1 MKKNGFF
8 KGILSVLLSL
18 LFVSCGDMLT
28 LSDTASLTL
37 AFPWGNERS
46 VSADD
51 ITQINV
57 TLYSLDRDILI
68 GEKNLTA
75 SSPNASFT
83 NLKAENVRV
92 LVKAFKTEE
101 NGYITEL
108 GSCQEDVKLKTGFNT
123 LQLYLNPQKI
133 TSGKGSLSN
142 PCLNIGEFLNV
153 LSTEANK
160 ERTTLVYVN
169 NTAFAKDTTG
179 NSGIYTTGNSITPFN
194 IPAGT
199 NAEVH
204 FVMNTASDGETA
216 NYIEYVADGREY
228 NSNQTEDPSGPMI
241 EVAAQINIKSG
252 AKLTFFGYQSN
263 SSSSKASY
271 LKPGTPISGGT
282 TKDCLIKVENGGCLK
297 MQGMN
302 FTEIQVDDGGDL
314 TIGNAMCGGSWTT
327 TYGST
332 TTTTYY
338 VKNYITLKGS
348 ASLTLGDVDT
358 ATIHLSNSSNTDKP
372 KITLTSSLREN
383 TMNYSQYNS
392 CGYEGS
398 SHVTVYAANSG
409 IMLRAANPSLL
420 TESLFSSSS
429 IQGVD
434 YNKYI
439 TYYVPG
445 ATEDYSFAEDGTLR
459 KCISNIFDLPE
470 NASGKYYVKTSE
482 TTSSD
487 SDDTS
492 SSTSETS
499 TPLVI
504 SNDVTI
510 LPKVVTTTTDGE
522 SSTSVKTV
530 KLNFNYT
537 GASSN
542 DDESTDSSPSD
553 DSALIT
559 VKNGA
564 SLKFENFTND
574 DSYGV
579 QADSYTFAATISN
592 PNAKSLFLIEEG
604 ASVELPPTFSLS
616 SSGTGLTQLFY
627 NKGSL
632 TVNKDTN
639 ITDTTSGENVTVPYI
654 ITATKNAKTYF
665 AGENTYVKS
674 LYLKDGATLT
684 LASGFSIPSG
694 DNQTAIEL
702 YLDDNKCIS
711 GTRVITLED
720 SNSTVTTNNFS
731 IQGAPDGTSVEL
743 KGTGLLGESEA

>member
-8 KGILSVLLSL
+8 KRILSVLLSL

-46 VSADD
+46 VSAED

-57 TLYSLDRDILI
+57 TLYSLDGDILI

-133 TSGKGSLSN
+133 ASGKGSLSN
-142 PCLNIGEFLNV
+142 PCLNIVDFLNV
-153 LSTEANK
+153 LSTVANK
-160 ERTTLVYVN
+160 ERTTLVYVAN
-169 NTAFAKDTTG
+169 NAFAKDTDG
-179 NSGIYTTGNSITPFN
+179 NSCITTAESQGYTTPFD

-204 FVMNTASDGETA
+204 FVMNTASDGETV
-216 NYIEYVADGREY
+216 NYIEYVADGIEY
-228 NSNQTEDPSGPMI
+228 NTNQTIPYGPMI
-241 EVAAQINIKSG
+241 EVVAQINVKRG
-252 AKLTFFGYQSN
+252 AKLTFFGYHSN
-263 SSSSKASY
+263 CIDCEGSY
-271 LKPGTPISGGT
+271 LIPGSPISGGT
-282 TKDCLIKVENGGCLK
+282 TKDCLIKVEKGGCLK

-302 FTEIQVDDGGDL
+302 FTEIQVEDGGDL
-314 TIGNAMCGGSWTT
+314 TIGNAMSYGSWTS
-327 TYGST
+327 GSN
-332 TTTTYY
+332 TYY
-338 VKNYITLKGS
+338 AINYITLNGS

-358 ATIHLSNSSNTDKP
+358 ATIYLDNNESAKP

-383 TMNYSQYNS
+383 TLSYFTYTSKGGTKNI
-392 CGYEGS
+392 G
-398 SHVTVYAANSG
+398 AASWG
-409 IMLRAANPSLL
+409 IMLSAAAPSLL

-439 TYYVPG
+439 TYYAPD

-459 KCISNIFDLPE
+459 KCISNIFDLPA
-470 NASGKYYVKTSE
+470 NASGKYYVKISE

-487 SDDTS
+487 SNDTS
-492 SSTSETS
+492 SNVSETS

-510 LPKVVTTTTDGE
+510 LPKVVTTTTTIDSE
-522 SSTSVKTV
+522 ETTSVKSV
-530 KLNFNYT
+530 ALNFNYT
-537 GASSN
+537 GASSSES
-542 DDESTDSSPSD
+542 ESTDSSPSD

-564 SLKFENFTND
+564 SLKFENFPND
-574 DSYGV
+574 DNYSV
-579 QADSYTFAATISN
+579 QSEDYTFGTTINN

-616 SSGTGLTQLFY
+616 SSNTGLTQLFY
-627 NKGSL
+627 NKGNL

-639 ITDTTSGENVTVPYI
+639 ISDTTSEENVTVPYI

-684 LASGFSIPSG
+684 LGQNFSIPS
-694 DNQTAIEL
+694 DESQAAIEL
-702 YLDDNKCIS
+702 YLDNDKYTA
-711 GTRVITLED
+711 GTKVITLED
-720 SNSTVTTNNFS
+720 SNKTVTTSNFS
-731 IQGAPDGTSVEL
+731 IEGAPAGTSVEL
-743 KGTGLLGESEA
+743 KDTGLLGQSEA

>member
-28 LSDTASLTL
+28 LADTASLTL

-123 LQLYLNPQKI
+123 VQLYLNPQKI

-142 PCLNIGEFLNV
+142 PCLNIGDFLTV

-169 NTAFAKDTTG
+169 NTAFAKETTG
-179 NSGIYTTGNSITPFN
+179 NSGTYTTGNNITPFN

-204 FVMNTASDGETA
+204 FVKGTSNDDDTTTYAECVFD
-216 NYIEYVADGREY
+216 
-228 NSNQTEDPSGPMI
+228 NSEGNGDFI
-241 EVAAQINIKSG
+241 EVAAEIKVKSG

-302 FTEIQVDDGGDL
+302 FTEIQVDNGGDL

-327 TYGST
+327 TYGN

-383 TMNYSQYNS
+383 TMNYSQYSS
-392 CGYEGS
+392 CGYEGN

-434 YNKYI
+434 YNNYI
-439 TYYVPG
+439 TYYAPS

-487 SDDTS
+487 SSDTS

-510 LPKVVTTTTDGE
+510 LPKVVTTTTTDGE

-542 DDESTDSSPSD
+542 ESQSTDSSPSD

-579 QADSYTFAATISN
+579 QAGSYTFAATISN

-616 SSGTGLTQLFY
+616 SSATDLIQLFY

-632 TVNKDTN
+632 TVNKDSN
-639 ITDTTSGENVTVPYI
+639 ITDITNENAPYI

-684 LASGFSIPSG
+684 LASGFSIPSSES
-694 DNQTAIEL
+694 QTAIEL
-702 YLDDNKCIS
+702 YLDDTNYTV
-711 GTRVITLED
+711 GTKVITLED
-720 SNSTVTTNNFS
+720 SNNTVTTSNFS
-731 IQGAPDGTSVEL
+731 IKGAPDGTNVEL
-743 KGTGLLGESEA
+743 KGTGLLGQSEA

>member
-133 TSGKGSLSN
+133 ASGKGSLSN

-153 LSTEANK
+153 LSTVANK

-169 NTAFAKDTTG
+169 NTAFAKETTG
-179 NSGIYTTGNSITPFN
+179 NSDTYTTGNNITPFN

-204 FVMNTASDGETA
+204 FVKGTSNNDGTTTYAEC
-216 NYIEYVADGREY
+216 VFD
-228 NSNQTEDPSGPMI
+228 NSEGNGDFI
-241 EVAAQINIKSG
+241 EVAAEIKVKSG

-302 FTEIQVDDGGDL
+302 FTEIQVDNGGDL

-338 VKNYITLKGS
+338 VKNYITLNGS

-383 TMNYSQYNS
+383 TMNYSQYSS
-392 CGYEGS
+392 CGYEGN
-398 SHVTVYAANSG
+398 SHVRVYAANSG
-409 IMLRAANPSLL
+409 IMLRAANPSLF

-439 TYYVPG
+439 TYYALG

-470 NASGKYYVKTSE
+470 NASGKYYVKISE
-482 TTSSD
+482 TTNNGG
-487 SDDTS
+487 DDTS

-510 LPKVVTTTTDGE
+510 LPKVVTTTTTTDGE

-537 GASSN
+537 GASN
-542 DDESTDSSPSD
+542 DGESTDSSLSD

-592 PNAKSLFLIEEG
+592 PNAQSLFLIEEG

-616 SSGTGLTQLFY
+616 SSDTGLTQLFY

-639 ITDTTSGENVTVPYI
+639 ITDTTSENAPYI

-665 AGENTYVKS
+665 AGVNTYVKS

-702 YLDDNKCIS
+702 YLDDNKYTS
-711 GTRVITLED
+711 GIRVITLED
-720 SNSTVTTNNFS
+720 SNSTVTTSNFS
-731 IQGAPDGTSVEL
+731 IQGAPSGISVEL
-743 KGTGLLGESEA
+743 EGTGLLGQSEA

>member
-133 TSGKGSLSN
+133 ASGKGSLSN
-142 PCLNIGEFLNV
+142 PCLNIGDFLTV

-169 NTAFAKDTTG
+169 NTAFAKDTSG
-179 NSGIYTTGNSITPFN
+179 NSGTYTTGNSITPFN

-204 FVMNTASDGETA
+204 FVKGTSNDDDTTTYAECVFDNSEGNGEF
-216 NYIEYVADGREY
+216 
-228 NSNQTEDPSGPMI
+228 I
-241 EVAAQINIKSG
+241 EVAAQINVKSG

-302 FTEIQVDDGGDL
+302 FTEIQVDNGGDL

-327 TYGST
+327 TYGS

-392 CGYEGS
+392 CGYEGN
-398 SHVTVYAANSG
+398 SHVKVYAANSG
-409 IMLRAANPSLL
+409 IMLRTANPSLL
-420 TESLFSSSS
+420 TESLFSSLS

-439 TYYVPG
+439 TYYAPG

-482 TTSSD
+482 TTNNGSN
-487 SDDTS
+487 DTS

-510 LPKVVTTTTDGE
+510 LPKVVTTTTTTTDGE

-537 GASSN
+537 GASSS
-542 DDESTDSSPSD
+542 DGQSTDSSPSD

-616 SSGTGLTQLFY
+616 SSDTGLTQLFY

-632 TVNKDTN
+632 TVNKDSN
-639 ITDTTSGENVTVPYI
+639 ITDTTNEENVTVPYI

-694 DNQTAIEL
+694 ESQTAIEL
-702 YLDDNKCIS
+702 YLDDTNYTV
-711 GTRVITLED
+711 GTKVITLED
-720 SNSTVTTNNFS
+720 SNSTVTTSNFS
-731 IQGAPDGTSVEL
+731 IEGAPSGTSVEL
-743 KGTGLLGESEA
+743 KDTGFLEQSEA

>member
-18 LFVSCGDMLT
+18 LFVSCTDMLT

-46 VSADD
+46 VSAED

-57 TLYSLDRDILI
+57 TLYSLDRDILV

-92 LVKAFKTEE
+92 LVKAFTEE

-133 TSGKGSLSN
+133 ASGKGSLSN

-153 LSTEANK
+153 LSTVANK
-160 ERTTLVYVN
+160 ERTILVYVAN
-169 NTAFAKDTTG
+169 NAFAKDTDG
-179 NSGIYTTGNSITPFN
+179 NSGITTAGSQGYTTPFD

-216 NYIEYVADGREY
+216 NYIEYVADGIEY
-228 NSNQTEDPSGPMI
+228 NANQSIPYGPMI
-241 EVAAQINIKSG
+241 EVAAQINVKRG
-252 AKLTFFGYQSN
+252 AKLTFFGYHSN
-263 SSSSKASY
+263 CIACEGSY
-271 LKPGTPISGGT
+271 LIPGSPISGGT
-282 TKDCLIKVENGGCLK
+282 TKDCLIKVEKGGCLK

-302 FTEIQVDDGGDL
+302 FTEIQVEDGGDL
-314 TIGNAMCGGSWTT
+314 TIGNAMSYGSWT
-327 TYGST
+327 SENA
-332 TTTTYY
+332 TYY
-338 VKNYITLKGS
+338 AINYITLKGS

-358 ATIHLSNSSNTDKP
+358 ATIHLLNSSNTDKP

-383 TMNYSQYNS
+383 TLNYFTY
-392 CGYEGS
+392 S
-398 SHVTVYAANSG
+398 SHGKEGYSSVTVQAASWG
-409 IMLRAANPSLL
+409 IMLSATNPSLL

-434 YNKYI
+434 YNNYI
-439 TYYVPG
+439 TYYAPD
-445 ATEDYSFAEDGTLR
+445 ATEDYSFAENGTLR
-459 KCISNIFDLPE
+459 KCISNIFDLPA
-470 NASGKYYVKTSE
+470 NASGKYYVKILKE
-482 TTSSD
+482 
-487 SDDTS
+487 DTS
-492 SSTSETS
+492 NGSTTATTS

-510 LPKVVTTTTDGE
+510 LPKVVTTTTDSE
-522 SSTSVKTV
+522 ESTSVKSV
-530 KLNFNYT
+530 ALNFNYT
-537 GASSN
+537 GASSS
-542 DDESTDSSPSD
+542 ESDNSEPSN

-564 SLKFENFTND
+564 SLKFENFPKD
-574 DSYGV
+574 DDIYSV
-579 QADSYTFAATISN
+579 QSEDYTFATTISN

-616 SSGTGLTQLFY
+616 SSDTGLTQLFY

-639 ITDTTSGENVTVPYI
+639 ISDTTNENAPYI

-684 LASGFSIPSG
+684 LASDFSIPSV

-702 YLDDNKCIS
+702 YLDSDKYTV
-711 GTRVITLED
+711 GTKVITLED
-720 SNSTVTTNNFS
+720 SNKTVTTSNFS
-731 IQGAPDGTSVEL
+731 IEGAPDGTTVEL
-743 KGTGLLGESEA
+743 KDTGLLGASGA